1 MKRYIPADIDEET
14 KIVKSL
20 SFFDLGVL
28 FIGILFVCLVIASSM
43 PSWAKIILFVVI
55 GVTFILAVVKFEM
68 VKGYKILLYGFLF
81 LLRKKKFANVNVPQ
95 EMKLIYHED
104 CVENSGSFAAVVEI
118 NGVDFGILE
127 ERTQDAY
134 IAVFSDALK
143 EIRNGKIVKLEQP
156 LNLSKY
162 IEYNDRLSEL
172 YFDQKVGLGEAP
184 APEIDIRLEML
195 QNQNDYLNR
204 FQYFDRIFVEG
215 FYIVMFESSPIG
227 CQLLAEGLV
236 SALNGIGLMP
246 RILKGDELKEFT
258 SLYLLNDI
266 TDFYQ
271 KEHKNPEEKEPDEKT
286 TSGDDVPEPDELRS
300 ESATDSTNPS
310 NVVMSVEEFLEAVQ
324 TEPTS
329 GLEHDNVSG
338 SLKENAEIVV
348 GDALEKAGNAP
359 EDAPESPGGAIRTKF
374 DQGVNEDSSAPQNAQ
389 EGSDS
394 ANSIDEALKPS
405 EKSDVIDSG
414 VISIE
419 ERSNKITIDGKDMRI
434 VALGKYPVFVSNAW
448 AFELFAI
455 PGTKMVF
462 SFAEYPSKNINK
474 RISRT
479 MTELNSRINHRKTR
493 EDEKKKYLT
502 AYQSLD
508 ALLEGLEYDSE
519 KIYNTECYLMY
530 PKERHREILR
540 FIRGKG
546 IKINDLLWT
555 QYDGWLS
562 TNPFIPMPNKANKER
577 VSTIQ
582 SSSIAGMFPFV
593 AKMLMDDDGFYL
605 GASTRYPVFF
615 NQFTRSQTRVNNNMV
630 IFGKSGGG
638 KSFFMKKLAMRGAM
652 ENKKIFILDPENE
665 YDYLCNVLHG
675 NWIDVAGERV
685 GRMNPLHVFASMKD
699 DDASNVGD
707 VASHKLFLEE
717 FFKTVVP
724 DMPTEC
730 RLFLN
735 ECISQLYINFNITD
749 LSIISAYKPS
759 EFPTFNDLYE
769 LIKKEK
775 GKVSGGK
782 KNVFEMLELYLKQF
796 VGDGL
801 YARLWNGETTLNISK
816 DFNVLNFQSLFAN
829 NNTAIANGQML
840 LLMRFLNQEVIKN
853 REVNKRGGAKKY
865 IEIWIDEA
873 HRFINPDFPVAL
885 TFMSTMAKQIRKYDG
900 GLIVATQNID
910 DFVGTSDEMRARAS
924 SVINNC
930 QYSMIFSLLAN
941 DINKIKE
948 LYANYNGGFTQ
959 QEIDYIAHAKQGEA
973 LFIVDINTRLP
984 LHIELYDN
992 ELKYIIPGVG

>member
-43 PSWAKIILFVVI
+43 PNWAKIILFVVI

-68 VKGYKILLYGFLF
+68 VKGYKILLYGFLY
-81 LLRKKKFANVNVPQ
+81 LLRKKKFVNVNVPQ

-118 NGVDFGILE
+118 HGVDFGILE

-134 IAVFSDALK
+134 IAVFADALK
-143 EIRNGKIVKLEQP
+143 EIRNGKIIKLEQP

-162 IEYNDRLSEL
+162 IEYNDRLSEF

-184 APEIDIRLEML
+184 VPEIDIRLEML

-236 SALNGIGLMP
+236 STLNGIGLMP
-246 RILKGDELKEFT
+246 RILKDDELKEFT

-271 KEHKNPEEKEPDEKT
+271 KDKVRESSEDQEPEEMVA
-286 TSGDDVPEPDELRS
+286 SGDEAPETCELRP
-300 ESATDSTNPS
+300 ESATDSAELDS
-310 NVVMSVEEFLEAVQ
+310 DAILSVNEFLSALQ
-324 TEPTS
+324 TES
-329 GLEHDNVSG
+329 NEDDNNEKS
-338 SLKENAEIVV
+338 EIVV
-348 GDALEKAGNAP
+348 GAALEKAGNAP
-359 EDAPESPGGAIRTKF
+359 EGAPESPENAFAEEIDQRDDDGSNAPQSAQDGSERITGSDEAEKPIEGAGAI
-374 DQGVNEDSSAPQNAQ
+374 
-389 EGSDS
+389 
-394 ANSIDEALKPS
+394 NSE
-405 EKSDVIDSG
+405 

-419 ERSNKITIDGKDMRI
+419 ERSNKISFNGKDMRI

-455 PGTKMVF
+455 PGTKMIF

-801 YARLWNGETTLNISK
+801 YARLWNGETTLNISN